1 MTRHN
6 YGDISSETHS
16 NDKRANG
23 ESHPSESTETIT
35 VRRCTEGEAS
45 SEQDSRQ
52 DIQENRIE
60 GGISMF
66 PMSASVI
73 PVMDNRSYT
82 PRLLSARGS
91 VIVASIR
98 PMLQEVGR
106 RALMPG
112 LRPGFPRNNHMYSYP
127 KIENHKYPPLQQPHP
142 FTRNRFNLCLV
153 KCHSQIGHQHQ

>member
-1 MTRHN
+1 MTLHN

-16 NDKRANG
+16 NDKRANE

-35 VRRCTEGEAS
+35 ARRCTEGEAS

-91 VIVASIR
+91 VIMTSIR
-98 PMLQEVGR
+98 PMLQAVLPVMNECIFVP
-106 RALMPG
+106 LIVFIS
-112 LRPGFPRNNHMYSYP
+112 LRPPDIHYRDNIAIM
-127 KIENHKYPPLQQPHP
+127 
-142 FTRNRFNLCLV
+142 T
-153 KCHSQIGHQHQ
+153 